1 MPPGG
6 MEVVVSLWFPNR
18 PQSSPLAR
26 QSLSSLQ
33 GGGGGGGLVAHQ
45 QPSNKQRP
53 RAMPMPVPTPHAVAQ
68 SSRRHTPWHR
78 APGVTRR
85 GTELQA
91 SHAVAQ
97 SSRRH
102 TPWHRAPDAVSAGG
116 FASAVG
122 SGFVAA
128 VRSGTA
134 TKNVFFRS
142 QRGCCSCGSA
152 RWMGGCA
159 DATAV
164 ADAAVASTLG
174 SAAVATG
181 TVAEGRLLR
190 QLPPLQGCC
199 EPGSCCG
206 LCTRLA
212 AAAVA
217 QTSSRSIVSAKH

>member
-1 MPPGG
+1 
-6 MEVVVSLWFPNR
+6 VSLWFPNR

-97 SSRRH
+97 SSRRRQRRRLCVCCRKRLCGCSQKRH
-102 TPWHRAPDAVSAGG
+102 SHKKCFFPLAAWLLQLRLRPMDGRLRGCHGCCGRR
-116 FASAVG
+116 
-122 SGFVAA
+122 SGFHL
-128 VRSGTA
+128 G
-134 TKNVFFRS
+134 K
-142 QRGCCSCGSA
+142 RGCCDWHRRG
-152 RWMGGCA
+152 R
-159 DATAV
+159 
-164 ADAAVASTLG
+164 
-174 SAAVATG
+174 AAVAT
-181 TVAEGRLLR
+181 VA
-190 QLPPLQGCC
+190 
-199 EPGSCCG
+199 
-206 LCTRLA
+206 
-212 AAAVA
+212 
-217 QTSSRSIVSAKH
+217 TSSRLL